1 MKVLEM
7 CIEEVGQF
15 LSPRLCGDASVVLTV
30 IVQAHGSC
38 CHYLCPLEKVRIS
51 IDIFEHL
58 AHREAYLRKE
68 ITSENLITSVGMEV
82 TTS

>member
-7 CIEEVGQF
+7 RLEEVGQF
-15 LSPRLCGDASVVLTV
+15 LSPSLCGDASVVLTV

-38 CHYLCPLEKVRIS
+38 CHYLCPLEEIRIS

-68 ITSENLITSVGMEV
+68 ITSENLITSVGVEV

>member
-7 CIEEVGQF
+7 RMEEVGQF
-15 LSPRLCGDASVVLTV
+15 LSPRLSGDASVVLTV
-30 IVQAHGSC
+30 IVQAHGGC
-38 CHYLCPLEKVRIS
+38 CHYLCLLQEIRIS

-68 ITSENLITSVGMEV
+68 ITSENFITSVGVEV
-82 TTS
+82 TTP